1 VLQELQDLQALVVLL
16 EVQQDL
22 QEFKVLKE

>member
-1 VLQELQDLQALVVLL
+1 VLQELQDLQDPVVLL